1 MVVMKNQ
8 KIVDWAEPVNM
19 SKGVYEVLKVLPED
33 TLRKILEKWHSRKD
47 GYFAD
52 LWDDIS
58 WEAALELLWHTQRGI
73 INEALAYKV
82 IENVL
87 VESIEAQGGINAA
100 FIHHSMP
107 QEYGKLF
114 TVADYQVIYALS
126 YCLEEVM
133 TQETF
138 NKFANRLWINKL
150 LASHGIS
157 GIDGNHK
164 AFAGLL
170 EEIDSDTSVEEF
182 IQKVIEIGRK
192 KTYVKKYNISIQLPS
207 NVNPYEV
214 LNALA
219 AGGKIKG
226 FRIK

>member
-1 MVVMKNQ
+1 MENQ
-8 KIVDWAEPVNM
+8 KIVDWAEPANM

-33 TLRKILEKWHSRKD
+33 TLGRIIELWHSRKD

-58 WEAALELLWHTQRGI
+58 WEVSLDILWNPKTGI
-73 INEALAYKV
+73 KDEALAYKLINSV
-82 IENVL
+82 M
-87 VESIEAQGGINAA
+87 VESIEEQGGINAA
-100 FIHHSMP
+100 FIPHSMP

-133 TQETF
+133 AQETF
-138 NKFANRLWINKL
+138 NKFACRLWINKL

-164 AFAGLL
+164 SFVGLL
-170 EEIDSDTSVEEF
+170 GEIDSDTCVEEF

-192 KTYVKKYNISIQLPS
+192 KTYVKKYNISIQLPA
-207 NVNPYEV
+207 NINPYEV
-214 LNALA
+214 LQALA